1 MEPVYFTSAAALR
14 RWFEENHEREK
25 ELMIGYYKKDTG
37 KESISW
43 SESVDEALCFGWI
56 DGIRRSVD
64 AERYCIRFTPRN
76 PGSNWSAVNLKK
88 MDELIREGRMQEA
101 GMKVYELRNP
111 EKEQVY
117 SYENGNQP
125 ALTGEMEQ
133 HFRQQTTAWTY
144 FSAQTPSYRKTTI
157 RWVMGA
163 RQEATRIKRLE
174 ELIAS
179 CAGGEYIKAMRWAK
193 KGSDR

>member
-1 MEPVYFTSAAALR
+1 MEPVYFTDAESLR
-14 RWFEENHEREK
+14 RWFEENHDCEK
-25 ELMIGYYKKDTG
+25 ELLVGYYKKET
-37 KESISW
+37 KRESISW

-56 DGIRRSVD
+56 DGIRRSID

-88 MDELIREGRMQEA
+88 VDELIRTGRMREA
-101 GMKVYELRNP
+101 GMKVYALRKP

-117 SYENGNQP
+117 SYENKDQHVF
-125 ALTGEMEQ
+125 TEEMEQ
-133 HFRQQTTAWTY
+133 RFRQQESAWSY
-144 FSAQTPSYRKTTI
+144 FNAQTASYRKTTV

-163 RQEATRIKRLE
+163 RQEATKMKRLE

-179 CAGGEYIKAMRWAK
+179 SASGEYIKAMRWAK
-193 KGSDR
+193 KGANR